1 MPPVLSADG
10 VPALSLPG
18 AGFLR
23 VLVMPSFAFGYA
35 LTYSDDVRVAL
46 GCLVAPFCVDF
57 LEPLSRSETRQ
68 PLPSTRARRFALDAL
83 IALLVVLQC
92 ATLVLCAWRISEDS
106 FSSLRVFTMVVLL
119 VMASSLSGAVTGHEL
134 IHRKGA
140 FPVLCGRLLLSTI
153 LYEHFA
159 TEHLRGHHA
168 RSGHPDDPGT
178 ARLGESF
185 VAYLKRAVPK
195 QLFDALAIERRR
207 LAKEAGPLS
216 SMKNRVLQ
224 GLAFEALLCALAFAF
239 FGPLGLALFVVQGFA
254 VTTLFHAVS
263 YIEHW
268 GLGERAMAWDTD
280 NKSSTFSML
289 GLARHADH
297 HAHPTRAFH
306 ELRYEASAPKLP
318 HGYAGMLGLALLQNA
333 KFRRVMTARLA
344 ELGLLDE
351 QPGPDS
357 VASGELTS
365 SLASCDRERT
375 SRAPAAIRP

>member
-1 MPPVLSADG
+1 MPPVLSALGAQGDR
-10 VPALSLPG
+10 LPG

-57 LEPLSRSETRQ
+57 LEPLSPSEVRQ
-68 PLPSTRARRFALDAL
+68 PGPVTRASRYVYG
-83 IALLVVLQC
+83 ALLALLFVLQWG
-92 ATLVLCAWRISEDS
+92 TLVLCAWRISEGPLL
-106 FSSLRVFTMVVLL
+106 SLRAFTMVVLL

-134 IHRKGA
+134 IHRKSS
-140 FPVLCGRLLLSTI
+140 FQVLCGRLLLSTV

-159 TEHLRGHHA
+159 TEHVRGHHA
-168 RSGHPDDPGT
+168 RSGQHDDPGS
-178 ARLGESF
+178 ARFGESF
-185 VAYLKRAVPK
+185 VRYLRRAAPK
-195 QLFDALAIERRR
+195 QFFDALAIERKR
-207 LAKEAGPLS
+207 LASKSALARILQ
-216 SMKNRVLQ
+216 NRVLQ
-224 GLAFEALLCALAFAF
+224 GLGFEALLCAVAFVE
-239 FGPLGLALFVVQGFA
+239 FGPLALALFVVQGLA

-268 GLGERAMAWDTD
+268 GLGERALAWDTD

-297 HAHPTRAFH
+297 HGHPARPFH
-306 ELRYEASAPKLP
+306 ELRYDPTGPKLP

-351 QPGPDS
+351 ATTPDS
-357 VASGELTS
+357 LVSEVTP
-365 SLASCDRERT
+365 SLASCDPGRT
-375 SRAPAAIRP
+375 GRGHEAIRP